1 MIQNNYNDQT
11 QALLITFIPG
21 CYNVI
26 CARGKKAKNHSGNK
40 FYQKLIKDAI
50 PQYNQATSKLD
61 KSIIVKE
68 ILNIIQTSSPDSGFI
83 KKKKSGSCCCYYQVS
98 DHFAREKIGQN
109 LRDKLSNKYRSS
121 TKAKRRRRVATTVS
135 TKILDATTIEINDG
149 PGQTVTPELIM
160 DHLFIQMNKEM
171 LEANKKDEDLLQ
183 NFIDAERSYK
193 LGQQ

>member
-1 MIQNNYNDQT
+1 VPE
-11 QALLITFIPG
+11 A
-21 CYNVI
+21 
-26 CARGKKAKNHSGNK
+26 KKPRIIAATN
-40 FYQKLIKDAI
+40 LIKDAI
-50 PQYNQATSKLD
+50 PQYNQATTKLD

-68 ILNIIQTSSPDSGFI
+68 ILGIIQTSSPDGSGFI
-83 KKKKSGSCCCYYQVS
+83 KKKKSGSCYCYYQVS

-121 TKAKRRRRVATTVS
+121 TKAKRRRRVAAVS

-149 PGQTVTPELIM
+149 PEYTVSIM

-171 LEANKKDEDLLQ
+171 LEADKKDEDLLQ

>member
-1 MIQNNYNDQT
+1 VPE
-11 QALLITFIPG
+11 A
-21 CYNVI
+21 
-26 CARGKKAKNHSGNK
+26 KKPRIIAATN
-40 FYQKLIKDAI
+40 LIKDAI

-68 ILNIIQTSSPDSGFI
+68 ILNIIQTNSPDGSGFI
-83 KKKKSGSCCCYYQVS
+83 KKKKSGSCYCYYQVS

-121 TKAKRRRRVATTVS
+121 TKAKRRRRVATAS
-135 TKILDATTIEINDG
+135 TKILDATTIEINDS
-149 PGQTVTPELIM
+149 PEYTVSPELIM

-193 LGQQ
+193 LEQQ